1 MKLLLGGNVPPNHP
15 LVKESEPK
23 SWNLA
28 PQILASLPGSGY
40 GLGGGWGP
48 TPAQKLQQIF
58 ETKAKILPYTGQ
70 VASGLIGI
78 GGVKGEILKQI
89 HGLST
94 SVIANVAAEAA
105 QKAVR
110 TALAAQAVTNQV
122 AHATPHILNAAGQA
136 IHSAKAAK
144 GELLRPLIPHANGYA
159 NFGVGL
165 GHHHDLHQGWH
176 STQQNSFALPNSGS
190 AGDKTPGDLPGPPYS
205 SQSVQTQLYQAPAY
219 QNSYSAAAS
228 AVPSTSSPDYGQAAM
243 YNMQQNGQQQESASE
258 PQQTQDYN
266 ELVNQITNDARN
278 RLNAIDYSTLAQQL
292 QLQQQQQQRPGQNYG
307 PPKPQGYNPSPP
319 PPSQIYNP
327 ISTNNANTTSFHSA
341 VSDESWRK
349 YSGNVQETPSILSSI
364 AQIAAS
370 SISAYK
376 SLSTIA
382 DVSTTAARKS
392 STVAGDATLSGSAPT
407 PTGFAGQYQPSPHQL
422 GGFSSRPHYAQS
434 PQPIRHYQTQ
444 SPHLYAASSSSRAQY
459 VPHNVAKYSPQ
470 ALRNTP
476 NAHRLHDAS
485 VKLGSNLLRRPTAT
499 IQSGHYDAGVG
510 SSLGSLSRFS
520 PQPTR
525 SYVDQTTRSFGAGR
539 AIHTH
544 AGPTARNFV
553 GASRTYPGSI
563 AQTSPFTVGGQ
574 TQNLFGS
581 ASNFAPTSAGGQ
593 RYASPR
599 ENREQSAYS
608 LSGYRSPYLTS
619 HLHSASSSSTNHN
632 YHQLAPS
639 PSEQSLNYELP
650 PTTSSHSQ
658 YNNIGQSSLGGRSV
672 LTAKKGSKIRIS
684 ISTINVNPDPDTHN
698 DLHNNNSTNNKNQH
712 LTLTTQAT
720 IPANNNNHN
729 NAHLTQTFPHHTHY
743 NTLNQANNSTDNTL
757 QPHQLSLTVSD
768 TNGQTPISL
777 EQYEDI
783 LVAKTPEFIPSYDY
797 DSSRWI
803 NTHTHRQIG
812 PQQPSKFHSFD
823 SSQRPSH
830 RDERRLPT
838 PVPVPNFRTVSQ
850 QQREK
855 RGGHQ
860 PDQRGGGG
868 FFREAPTPPS
878 SSDGYFPQGGFS
890 FSSIFPLFQRSGF
903 ASSKSYQQ
911 WRKHEPQFQAP
922 IAYLPGTGPRIYS
935 TIPRQLLYVGPD
947 GPARTQQPGGY
958 VTGTP
963 NLRSVPTP
971 PSHADGAAGSKSSES
986 GENQQRRSG
995 TETGSNLQNSRPQ
1008 SATSNKSS
1016 QRNDGEKQQITER
1029 ASGRRTEKITVR
1041 AYPTVDKAAK
1051 VDKTK
1056 MIPRKTS
1063 STNNDVATSAKAMI
1077 RNAILPA
1084 ITTMFGAA
1092 FT

>member
-1 MKLLLGGNVPPNHP
+1 MKSSIIGSFLLILLVVSCATAEKVDQTSEIESRIVAENGASNGDKFHKKRSITNIMKLLLGGNVPPNHP

-672 LTAKKGSKIRIS
+672 LTAKKVNGPATVTRDDSRPQFQSRIS
-684 ISTINVNPDPDTHN
+684 ERFPSSKERSVEDISLTNEEVEDSSEKLPR
-698 DLHNNNSTNNKNQH
+698 LHLHQTATFPKGGSVSAASSRSSSEVVSPPQNRISSGESTNRSFKPQSP
-712 LTLTTQAT
+712 TY
-720 IPANNNNHN
+720 P
-729 NAHLTQTFPHHTHY
+729 
-743 NTLNQANNSTDNTL
+743 
-757 QPHQLSLTVSD
+757 
-768 TNGQTPISL
+768 
-777 EQYEDI
+777 EQD
-783 LVAKTPEFIPSYDY
+783 PEF
-797 DSSRWI
+797 
-803 NTHTHRQIG
+803 
-812 PQQPSKFHSFD
+812 
-823 SSQRPSH
+823 
-830 RDERRLPT
+830 
-838 PVPVPNFRTVSQ
+838 
-850 QQREK
+850 
-855 RGGHQ
+855 
-860 PDQRGGGG
+860 
-868 FFREAPTPPS
+868 TPPS
-878 SSDGYFPQGGFS
+878 RDNYFMSDRMDQQEPSSQEDTSQEHQIYDLYQHHPVMPMEQPEANHQS
-890 FSSIFPLFQRSGF
+890 REKISKEEVELKREAIFKIPDRRVPP
-903 ASSKSYQQ
+903 ATKAVKEMTERSSKSQKELQDEERKKSLSELIQQ
-911 WRKHEPQFQAP
+911 LIK
-922 IAYLPGTGPRIYS
+922 
-935 TIPRQLLYVGPD
+935 LL
-947 GPARTQQPGGY
+947 
-958 VTGTP
+958 
-963 NLRSVPTP
+963 
-971 PSHADGAAGSKSSES
+971 K
-986 GENQQRRSG
+986 
-995 TETGSNLQNSRPQ
+995 
-1008 SATSNKSS
+1008 
-1016 QRNDGEKQQITER
+1016 
-1029 ASGRRTEKITVR
+1029 
-1041 AYPTVDKAAK
+1041 
-1051 VDKTK
+1051 
-1056 MIPRKTS
+1056 
-1063 STNNDVATSAKAMI
+1063 
-1077 RNAILPA
+1077 
-1084 ITTMFGAA
+1084 
-1092 FT
+1092 

>member
-1 MKLLLGGNVPPNHP
+1 MKSSIIGSFLLILLVVSCATAEKVDQTSEIESRIVAENGASNGDKFHKKRSITNIMKLLLGGNVPPNHP

-672 LTAKKGSKIRIS
+672 LTAKKGGLIPTPTDRSDPNSPVSFTLLIPVNGPATVTRDDSRPQFQSRIS
-684 ISTINVNPDPDTHN
+684 ERFPSSKERSVEDISLTNEEVEDSSEKLPR
-698 DLHNNNSTNNKNQH
+698 LHLHQTATFPKGGSVSAASSRSSSEVVSPPQNRISSGESTNRSFKPQSP
-712 LTLTTQAT
+712 TY
-720 IPANNNNHN
+720 P
-729 NAHLTQTFPHHTHY
+729 
-743 NTLNQANNSTDNTL
+743 
-757 QPHQLSLTVSD
+757 
-768 TNGQTPISL
+768 
-777 EQYEDI
+777 EQD
-783 LVAKTPEFIPSYDY
+783 PEF
-797 DSSRWI
+797 
-803 NTHTHRQIG
+803 
-812 PQQPSKFHSFD
+812 
-823 SSQRPSH
+823 
-830 RDERRLPT
+830 
-838 PVPVPNFRTVSQ
+838 
-850 QQREK
+850 
-855 RGGHQ
+855 
-860 PDQRGGGG
+860 
-868 FFREAPTPPS
+868 TPPS
-878 SSDGYFPQGGFS
+878 RDNYFMSDRMDQQEPSSQEDTSQEHQIYDLYQHHPVMPMEQPEANHQS
-890 FSSIFPLFQRSGF
+890 REKISKEEVELKREAIFKIPDRRVPP
-903 ASSKSYQQ
+903 ATKAVKEMTERSSKSQKELQDEERKKSLSELIQQ
-911 WRKHEPQFQAP
+911 LIK
-922 IAYLPGTGPRIYS
+922 
-935 TIPRQLLYVGPD
+935 LL
-947 GPARTQQPGGY
+947 
-958 VTGTP
+958 
-963 NLRSVPTP
+963 
-971 PSHADGAAGSKSSES
+971 K
-986 GENQQRRSG
+986 
-995 TETGSNLQNSRPQ
+995 
-1008 SATSNKSS
+1008 
-1016 QRNDGEKQQITER
+1016 
-1029 ASGRRTEKITVR
+1029 
-1041 AYPTVDKAAK
+1041 
-1051 VDKTK
+1051 
-1056 MIPRKTS
+1056 
-1063 STNNDVATSAKAMI
+1063 
-1077 RNAILPA
+1077 
-1084 ITTMFGAA
+1084 
-1092 FT
+1092 

>member
-1 MKLLLGGNVPPNHP
+1 MKSSIIGSFLLILLVVSCATAEKVDQTSEIESRIVAENGASNGDKFHKKRSITNIMKLLLGGNVPPNHP

-307 PPKPQGYNPSPP
+307 PPKPQ
-319 PPSQIYNP
+319 
-327 ISTNNANTTSFHSA
+327 

-672 LTAKKGSKIRIS
+672 LTAKKGGLIPTPTDRSDPNSPVSFTLLIPVNGPATVTRDDSRPQFQSRIS
-684 ISTINVNPDPDTHN
+684 ERFPSSKERSVEDISLTNEEVEDSSEKLPR
-698 DLHNNNSTNNKNQH
+698 LHLHQTATFPKGGSVSAASSRSSSEVVSPPQNRISSGESTNRSFKPQSP
-712 LTLTTQAT
+712 TY
-720 IPANNNNHN
+720 P
-729 NAHLTQTFPHHTHY
+729 
-743 NTLNQANNSTDNTL
+743 
-757 QPHQLSLTVSD
+757 
-768 TNGQTPISL
+768 
-777 EQYEDI
+777 EQD
-783 LVAKTPEFIPSYDY
+783 PEF
-797 DSSRWI
+797 
-803 NTHTHRQIG
+803 
-812 PQQPSKFHSFD
+812 
-823 SSQRPSH
+823 
-830 RDERRLPT
+830 
-838 PVPVPNFRTVSQ
+838 
-850 QQREK
+850 
-855 RGGHQ
+855 
-860 PDQRGGGG
+860 
-868 FFREAPTPPS
+868 TPPS
-878 SSDGYFPQGGFS
+878 RDNYFMSDRMDQQEPSSQEDTSQEHQIYDLYQHHPVMPMEQPEANHQS
-890 FSSIFPLFQRSGF
+890 REKISKEEVELKREAIFKIPDRRVPP
-903 ASSKSYQQ
+903 ATKAVKEMTERSSKSQKELQDEERKKSLSELIQQ
-911 WRKHEPQFQAP
+911 LIK
-922 IAYLPGTGPRIYS
+922 
-935 TIPRQLLYVGPD
+935 LL
-947 GPARTQQPGGY
+947 
-958 VTGTP
+958 
-963 NLRSVPTP
+963 
-971 PSHADGAAGSKSSES
+971 K
-986 GENQQRRSG
+986 
-995 TETGSNLQNSRPQ
+995 
-1008 SATSNKSS
+1008 
-1016 QRNDGEKQQITER
+1016 
-1029 ASGRRTEKITVR
+1029 
-1041 AYPTVDKAAK
+1041 
-1051 VDKTK
+1051 
-1056 MIPRKTS
+1056 
-1063 STNNDVATSAKAMI
+1063 
-1077 RNAILPA
+1077 
-1084 ITTMFGAA
+1084 
-1092 FT
+1092 